1 MLTELNEKRCELKQ
15 ESLAFKDKH
24 IQFNAEAS
32 RWVDRRN
39 ELNRAT
45 EELIGKAKE
54 FKKLRDES
62 NKNVAQSKKMRDLSN
77 EKTKQLYARIND
89 IRKKNNSA
97 GERSIRDLLC
107 EINHL
112 EFQQQTMVL
121 SSEKERQL
129 VERIATLRAKFKGR
143 KEQIEKNEELKKLLD
158 EAQALRDLAS
168 SYHDQVTKFAE
179 LAQEYH
185 DKMIGAFK
193 EADQTRAEADAAQ
206 KEFLRAQ

>member
-1 MLTELNEKRCELKQ
+1 MLTELEDKRGEIKQ
-15 ESLAFKDKH
+15 ESLAFKDRR
-24 IQFNAEAS
+24 IQLNAEAS
-32 RWVDRRN
+32 RWVERRN
-39 ELNRAT
+39 DLNRAT

-62 NKNVAQSKKMRDLSN
+62 NKNVAQSKKMRDQSN
-77 EKTKQLYARIND
+77 EKIKQLYVRIND
-89 IRKKNNSA
+89 IRKNYNSA

-121 SSEKERQL
+121 TPDKERQL
-129 VERIATLRAKFKGR
+129 VDRIAVLRAKFKGR
-143 KEQIEKNEELKKLLD
+143 KEQIEKNEDLKKLLD
-158 EAQALRDLAS
+158 EAQALKDQAS

-193 EADQTRAEADAAQ
+193 EADQTRAEADVAQ